1 MNLWESFR
9 LAVSSILL
17 YPSRAILTM
26 LGIIIGVAAVI
37 SLLALGRGVENS
49 VASQFEGLGADVL
62 TVRAGQP
69 TRGFFTATTPLTVKN
84 VQDLADG
91 ATTPSVSY
99 VAADYQVRA
108 TAVDGYNSTSV
119 TVRGVTPNYFALN
132 EWYPS
137 SGSTFTQSDS
147 TSQAQIAVLG
157 STVVEDL
164 YGSADYDAVG
174 ESFMLNGLAF
184 TVVGVLEE
192 QSATGPDDPN
202 DAILVPL
209 LTAQARLGNAR
220 IAGEGYQVS
229 TILAKVSDTTL
240 LDAAES
246 EIEAYLLA
254 EHGIADPDQADFTVT
269 QSSTAAETR
278 TEVLGIVTL
287 FLSGIAAISLLVG
300 GIGVMN
306 IMLVSVSE
314 RTREIGLRKAV
325 GARAGDIL
333 VQFLIESLLLSLLG
347 GVLGIAAGWAIAQVG
362 STLISATAVLTPD
375 IVLLAAGVSLFI
387 GVFFG
392 VYPANR
398 AARMNPIQALRF
410 E

>member
-9 LAVSSILL
+9 LAVGSILL
-17 YPSRAILTM
+17 YPTRAALTM

-49 VASQFEGLGADVL
+49 VASQFEGLGADIL
-62 TVRAGQP
+62 TVRANMP
-69 TRGFFTATTPLTVKN
+69 MRGFSSASTPLTLKN
-84 VQDLADG
+84 LQALADG
-91 ATTPSVSY
+91 VTTPSVSG
-99 VAADYQVRA
+99 VAAEYQVRA

-119 TVRGVTPNYFALN
+119 TVRGVTPNYFTLN
-132 EWYPS
+132 EWS
-137 SGSTFTQSDS
+137 LTAGSAFTQSDS
-147 TSQAQIAVLG
+147 DSQAQIAVLG
-157 STVVEDL
+157 VTVVEDL

-174 ESFMLNGLAF
+174 ESLLINDLAF
-184 TVVGVLEE
+184 TVVGILAE
-192 QSATGPDDPN
+192 QTATGPNDPN
-202 DAILVPL
+202 DAIIVPL

-220 IAGEGYQVS
+220 VAGEGYQVS
-229 TILAKVSDTTL
+229 SILAKVSDTAL
-240 LDAAES
+240 LDAAQS
-246 EIEAYLLA
+246 EIEAYLLSA
-254 EHGIADPDQADFTVT
+254 HGIADPDQADFTVT
-269 QSSTAAETR
+269 QASATAETR

-333 VQFLIESLLLSLLG
+333 VQFMIESLLLSMLG
-347 GVLGIAAGWAIAQVG
+347 GALGVAAGMAIAAIG
-362 STLISATAVLTPD
+362 SQLISATAVLSPEI
-375 IVLLAAGVSLFI
+375 IVLAVGVSLFI